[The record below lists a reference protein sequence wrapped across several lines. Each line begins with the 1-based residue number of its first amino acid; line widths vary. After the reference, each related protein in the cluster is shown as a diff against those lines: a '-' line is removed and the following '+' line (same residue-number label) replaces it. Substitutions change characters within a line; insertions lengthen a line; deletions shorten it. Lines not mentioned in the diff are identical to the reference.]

1 MYSYE
6 GKIAFIPGGS
16 MGIGAAIASEL
27 AMLGVG
33 IVLFARNEDMLLSTQ
48 QRLKKIS
55 RHPSQLVN
63 YYVLDATD
71 FASVQHT
78 FAIAIEKHGTP
89 YFLINCI
96 GIARPNYFENIHPN
110 DFDTI
115 IKTNLY
121 TIWNTTHVLVPYLR
135 KKQRGHIINIS
146 SVAGYIGVFGYTD
159 YSMTKFG
166 IIGFSESLRQELYKD
181 NIYVSILCPPDTDTP
196 GLAEENK
203 TKPKET
209 IAIGGKAAL
218 MQPETVARA
227 LIRSIPKHSAIIY
240 PNFDS
245 RFSVVLKRL
254 FPSLVDR
261 IIKNTIRK
269 VQK

>member
-71 FASVQHT
+71 YAAVQVT
-78 FAIAIEKHGTP
+78 FTTAIEKYGIP

-96 GIARPNYFENIHPN
+96 GIARPNYFENILPK

-121 TIWNTTHVLVPYLR
+121 TI
-135 KKQRGHIINIS
+135 
-146 SVAGYIGVFGYTD
+146 
-159 YSMTKFG
+159 
-166 IIGFSESLRQELYKD
+166 
-181 NIYVSILCPPDTDTP
+181 
-196 GLAEENK
+196 
-203 TKPKET
+203 
-209 IAIGGKAAL
+209 
-218 MQPETVARA
+218 
-227 LIRSIPKHSAIIY
+227 
-240 PNFDS
+240 
-245 RFSVVLKRL
+245 
-254 FPSLVDR
+254 
-261 IIKNTIRK
+261 
-269 VQK
+269 